1 MELKLSAEEQAFQM
15 GIRNWFEEKLPED
28 HPYRGGSIIN
38 MTREE
43 MADWQS
49 ILNSNGW
56 GAIGW
61 PEEHGGTGWS
71 DPQKAIFQSE
81 AARVNAPGQSPFGV
95 TMVGPV
101 ICAFGTDEQKAEH
114 LPHIL
119 EGSRFWCQGYSEPG
133 SGSDLASLRTA
144 AVRDGDDYVVNGQK
158 IWTTQAHIADWIF
171 CLVRTS
177 TEGKPQ
183 QGISFLLIDMKTP
196 GIEVKPIYSI
206 DGDHH
211 LNEVYFTDVRVP
223 VKNLVGEENEG
234 WTYAKYLLGHE
245 RAGIAGTDI
254 IVNGLANLKT
264 VHAYLSET
272 AGESYQSDAFE
283 RRHTELS
290 VRYEALQMLE
300 NRALFAEQGSGD
312 SLILPLPMKTLGT
325 ELQQDM
331 GDLAYDMLAADST
344 VMFSAETFQP
354 KVGDNE
360 PNYRAK
366 APHLTH
372 SMLFNRASTIFGG
385 TTEVQ
390 KGIMSKFVL
399 GL

>member
-1 MELKLSAEEQAFQM
+1 MELKLSAEEQAFQQE
-15 GIRNWFEEKLPED
+15 IRTRFEEILPED
-28 HPYRGGSIIN
+28 HPYRGGSIIS
-38 MTREE
+38 MSRDE
-43 MADWQS
+43 MADWQNT
-49 ILNSNGW
+49 LNENGW

-61 PEEHGGTGWS
+61 PQELGGTDWG
-71 DPQKAIFQSE
+71 DPQKAIFQAE

-101 ICAFGTDEQKAEH
+101 LCEFGTEAQKAQH
-114 LPHIL
+114 LPNIL
-119 EGSRFWCQGYSEPG
+119 DGSVFWCQGYSEPG

-144 AVRDGDDYVVNGQK
+144 AIRDGDDYVVNGQK

-183 QGISFLLIDMKTP
+183 QGISFLLIDMKSP
-196 GIEVKPIYSI
+196 GIEVKPIYTI

-223 VKNLVGEENEG
+223 VDNLVGNENEG
-234 WTYAKYLLGHE
+234 WTYAKFLLGNE

-254 IVNGLANLKT
+254 ILNGLANLKN
-264 VHAYLSET
+264 VHDYLSET
-272 AGESYQSDAFE
+272 AGESYQADAFA
-283 RRHTELS
+283 RRHAELS
-290 VRYEALQMLE
+290 VRYESLQMLE
-300 NRALFAEQGSGD
+300 NRALFAAPDSGD
-312 SLILPLPMKTLGT
+312 GMILPLPMKTLGT

-331 GDLAYDMLAADST
+331 GDLAYDMLGADST
-344 VMFSAETFQP
+344 VLFTADFEPT
-354 KVGDNE
+354 VGDNE
-360 PNYRAK
+360 PNYRAH
-366 APHLTH
+366 APNQTH
-372 SMLFNRASTIFGG
+372 FMLFNRASTIFGG

>member
-1 MELKLSAEEQAFQM
+1 MDIDFA
-15 GIRNWFEEKLPED
+15 PED
-28 HPYRGGSIIN
+28 EAFRAEVRSFIEENYPKHLVGADRGDLSK
-38 MTREE
+38 EDFL
-43 MADWQS
+43 AWHK
-49 ILNSNGW
+49 ILAEKGW
-56 GAIGW
+56 VAPSW
-61 PEEHGGTGWS
+61 PEEFGGTGWTVT
-71 DPQKAIFQSE
+71 QKYIWNEES
-81 AARVNAPGQSPFGV
+81 AAFGTIPPLPFGV
-95 TMVGPV
+95 AMLGPV
-101 ICAFGTDEQKAEH
+101 IYSFGNQEQKDWV
-114 LPHIL
+114 LPGIL
-119 EGSRFWCQGYSEPG
+119 SGETWWCQGYSEPG
-133 SGSDLASLRTA
+133 AGSDLAGLKTKA
-144 AVRDGDDYVVNGQK
+144 ELDGDEYVVNGHK
-158 IWTTQAHIADWIF
+158 IWTTLAQHADWMF

-177 TEGKPQ
+177 SDGKPQ
-183 QGISFLLIDMKTP
+183 EGISFLLIDMKTP

-223 VKNLVGEENEG
+223 VANLVGNENEG

-264 VHAYLSET
+264 VHDYLSET
-272 AGESYQSDAFE
+272 AGDSYQADAFAK
-283 RRHTELS
+283 RHAELS
-290 VRYEALQMLE
+290 VRYESLQMLE
-300 NRALFAEQGSGD
+300 NRALFAEEGSGD

-331 GDLAYDMLAADST
+331 GDLAYDMLGADST
-344 VMFSAETFQP
+344 VLFSADFEPT
-354 KVGDNE
+354 VGDNE
-360 PNYRAK
+360 PNYRAT
-366 APHLTH
+366 APHMTH

>member
-1 MELKLSAEEQAFQM
+1 MDLKLTATEQAFQM
-15 GIRNWFEEKLPED
+15 EIRAWFEKKLPEG

-38 MTREE
+38 MTPEQI
-43 MADWQS
+43 ADWQAT
-49 ILNSNGW
+49 LNSNGW

-61 PEEHGGTGWS
+61 PEDCGGTGWT
-71 DPQKAIFQSE
+71 DAQKAIFQSE
-81 AARVNAPGQSPFGV
+81 AARVQAPGQTPFGV
-95 TMVGPV
+95 NMVGPV
-101 ICAFGTDEQKAEH
+101 ICAFGTPEQKAQH
-114 LPHIL
+114 LPKIL
-119 EGSRFWCQGYSEPG
+119 DGSINWCQGYSEPG

-144 AVRDGDDYVVNGQK
+144 AVRDGDEYVVNGQK
-158 IWTTQAHIADWIF
+158 IWTTLAHIADWIF

-177 TEGKPQ
+177 NEGKPQ
-183 QGISFLLIDMKTP
+183 EGISFLLIDMKTP

-223 VKNLVGEENEG
+223 VENLVGNENEG
-234 WTYAKYLLGHE
+234 WTYAKFLLGHE

-254 IVNGLANLKT
+254 IVNGLNNLKN
-264 VHAYLSET
+264 VHAYLAET
-272 AGESYQSDAFE
+272 AGESYEADAFE
-283 RRHTELS
+283 RRHAELS

-300 NRALFAEQGSGD
+300 NRALFAEEGSGD
-312 SLILPLPMKTLGT
+312 SLILPLPMKSLGT

-344 VMFSAETFQP
+344 VLFSAEEFQP

-366 APHLTH
+366 APHMTH

>member
-1 MELKLSAEEQAFQM
+1 MDLKLSSEEQAFQQE
-15 GIRNWFEEKLPED
+15 IRTWFEKALPEG
-28 HPYRGGSIIN
+28 HPFRGGSIIN
-38 MTREE
+38 MTRDE
-43 MADWQS
+43 MAEWQA

-61 PEEHGGTGWS
+61 PEEQGGTGWS
-71 DPQKAIFQSE
+71 DPQKAIFQAE

-119 EGSRFWCQGYSEPG
+119 DGSRFWCQGYSEPG

-183 QGISFLLIDMKTP
+183 EGISFLLIDMKTP

-223 VKNLVGEENEG
+223 VKNLVGNENEG

-264 VHAYLSET
+264 VHDYLSET
-272 AGESYQSDAFE
+272 AGDSYQADAFAK
-283 RRHTELS
+283 RHAELS
-290 VRYEALQMLE
+290 VRYESLQMLE
-300 NRALFAEQGSGD
+300 NRALFAEEGSGD

-331 GDLAYDMLAADST
+331 GDLAYDMLGADST
-344 VMFSAETFQP
+344 VLFSADFEPT
-354 KVGDNE
+354 VGDNE
-360 PNYRAK
+360 PNYRAT

-372 SMLFNRASTIFGG
+372 AMLFNRASTIFGG